1 MIPLLAVCHAD
12 FRYEVPAL
20 NFDNTELRQVMVRVM
35 VRVRGLVLVL
45 GFVLGLGVRVRLGL
59 GLGCRSSVLSK
70 FSAGTQV

>member
-1 MIPLLAVCHAD
+1 M
-12 FRYEVPAL
+12 PAL

-35 VRVRGLVLVL
+35 VRGLVLVL